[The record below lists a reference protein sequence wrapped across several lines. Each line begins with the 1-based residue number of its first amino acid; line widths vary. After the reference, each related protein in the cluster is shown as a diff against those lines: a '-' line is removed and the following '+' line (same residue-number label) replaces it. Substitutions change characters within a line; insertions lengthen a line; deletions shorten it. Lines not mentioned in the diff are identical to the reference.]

1 MGLKMAEQRWLPIES
16 NPSVMNQFLHKLG
29 MPITWAMTDV
39 YGLDDGLLDMI
50 PQPAVALLLLFPI
63 NEKYENYVKS
73 ITFEKAPPSLY
84 YMKQTISNACG
95 TVAMI
100 HSVANT
106 LDSISL
112 EDGSIL
118 KKFLEATKDA
128 SPEERAKQLEDSVD
142 YHFIA

>member
-1 MGLKMAEQRWLPIES
+1 
-16 NPSVMNQFLHKLG
+16 
-29 MPITWAMTDV
+29 
-39 YGLDDGLLDMI
+39 
-50 PQPAVALLLLFPI
+50 
-63 NEKYENYVKS
+63 
-73 ITFEKAPPSLY
+73 
-84 YMKQTISNACG
+84 MKQTISNACG

-128 SPEERAKQLEDSVD
+128 SPEERAKQLEDNSDVCEVHDTIAKEGQTSAPALEDSVD
-142 YHFIA
+142 YHFIAFVEKDGILYDVDGRKPAPVSCGPTTKETFLKVSFIYFLSLYKCSSQ